1 MPRIHFRRVNSRLM
15 TFRLGVLENDYA
27 DALKMVNINR
37 LDKLD
42 DVVENTAPKDGDTLN
57 YDSVTDT
64 YVVGKIAL
72 DGGGF

>member
-1 MPRIHFRRVNSRLM
+1 M
-15 TFRLGVLENDYA
+15 TFRLGVLDNDYN

-72 DGGGF
+72 DGGDF